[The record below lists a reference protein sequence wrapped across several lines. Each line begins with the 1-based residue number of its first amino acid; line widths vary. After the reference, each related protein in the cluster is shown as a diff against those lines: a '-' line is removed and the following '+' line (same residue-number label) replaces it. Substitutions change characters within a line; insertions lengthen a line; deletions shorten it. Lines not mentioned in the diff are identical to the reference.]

1 MIIIHDLLVISPSY
15 FVYEMES
22 IRCVTKA
29 NTLEHF
35 KKTRRRLIIESI
47 VIVIILVSFS
57 TAAAFLNAFTEE
69 NISSDSPS

>member
-1 MIIIHDLLVISPSY
+1 
-15 FVYEMES
+15 MEC

-47 VIVIILVSFS
+47 VISIILVSFS
-57 TAAAFLNAFTEE
+57 TAAAFLNAFTEDGIGS
-69 NISSDSPS
+69 NSPSNQKGLYLFGAVL

>member
-1 MIIIHDLLVISPSY
+1 
-15 FVYEMES
+15 MEC

-47 VIVIILVSFS
+47 VISIILVSFS
-57 TAAAFLNAFTEE
+57 TAAAFLNSFTEDG
-69 NISSDSPS
+69 IGSDSPSNQKGLYLFGAVL